1 MATIPVGGLATGLD
15 TNALVD
21 QLMAVDR
28 QQVTLLQTKKLKAQ
42 AQGTAYQ
49 DLNARLLNLKS
60 RADALAKPDTFFS
73 RAVTSSNNDVATA
86 TAGAGSGRG
95 AYALT
100 VTSLARGSIAAA
112 GATKAAITDTVAT
125 TAGTLSFRLGATG
138 PVVSVNVDAAT
149 TLDQLAR
156 AINDKNAGVRASV
169 INAGTSATPAWK
181 LTLASTGTGAA
192 NNIAIVNDGTT
203 LAVANT
209 QAAADAAFAISGLG
223 SFTRATNTFSDVLDG
238 VTITLKAGTGT
249 TDLSVDVDKGQT
261 QARVQALLDAYNDV
275 VKAIDSQSAA
285 TVGSD
290 GALKAGAFTGDAAA
304 RQIRRALSSAIA
316 TSLGGTLG
324 TLAEVGVTTQ
334 KDGTL
339 ALDATRF
346 QAALTDD
353 AGAVRDLFA
362 GTGESGGVA
371 DLLSERATT
380 ATRSATGIIAVR
392 QDAITASMTDTQND
406 IDRANDRLDATERTL
421 RARFASL
428 ELLISQLQQTGSAL
442 QSQLQSLTV
451 NSSSSKR

>member
-49 DLNARLLNLKS
+49 DLNSRLQNLKA
-60 RADALAKPDTFFS
+60 RADALSNPDTFFS
-73 RAVTSSNNDVATA
+73 RSVTSSDNDVASA
-86 TAGAGSGRG
+86 TAGAGSSRG
-95 AYALT
+95 SFSLT

-112 GATKAAITDTVAT
+112 ASTKSAITDTIASA
-125 TAGTLSFRLGATG
+125 AGAFSFRLGASG
-138 PVVSVNVDAAT
+138 PLVSVSVEAAT

-169 INAGTSATPAWK
+169 INAGTSQAPAWK
-181 LTLASTGTGAA
+181 LTLASSGTGAA
-192 NNIAIVNDGTT
+192 NDIQVVADGTT
-203 LAVANT
+203 LGIANT
-209 QAAADAAFAISGLG
+209 QAAVDAAFTISGLG

-238 VTITLKAGTGT
+238 VTITLKAGSGT

-261 QARVQALLDAYNDV
+261 QSRVQALLDAYNDV

-285 TVGSD
+285 TVASD
-290 GALKAGAFTGDAAA
+290 GSAKSGAFTGDAAA
-304 RQIRRALSSAIA
+304 RQIRRSLASAIA
-316 TSLGGTLG
+316 TSLGGSLG
-324 TLAEVGVTTQ
+324 TLAEIGVTTQ

-346 QAALTDD
+346 QKAMNDD
-353 AGAVRDLFA
+353 ANAVRDLF
-362 GTGESGGVA
+362 TGEGEVDGIA
-371 DLLSERATT
+371 DLLADRATT

-392 QDAITASMTDTQND
+392 QDAITASMTDTQKD
-406 IDRANDRLDATERTL
+406 IDRASDRLDATERML
-421 RARFASL
+421 RTRFASL
-428 ELLISQLQQTGSAL
+428 ESLIAQLQQTGSAL

-451 NSSSSKR
+451 NSSSQR